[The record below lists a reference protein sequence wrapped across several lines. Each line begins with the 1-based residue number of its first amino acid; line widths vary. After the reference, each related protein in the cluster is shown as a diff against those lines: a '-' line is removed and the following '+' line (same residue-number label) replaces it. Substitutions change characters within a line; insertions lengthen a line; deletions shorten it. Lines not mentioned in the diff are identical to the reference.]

1 MVTGPLFSFVE
12 HFKTRNMKAIQ
23 REKFLFSI
31 IMACSV
37 ALSSCGQNEP
47 TESKEETV
55 VEEAV
60 VEDVYSEPYQ
70 YGGWYC
76 PDNLRGFPPVDV
88 KHLDRIKVVAD
99 RLPTKEE
106 AQNGTSLMYF
116 DTTRIPDARP
126 LPIKLPQL
134 AWIHSEQTGFNE
146 PVIVIQAVVAGTDT
160 VVGYRFP
167 SGGNGSAWIGQ
178 VTFFSEQEAA
188 KVGSRPFVSVQ
199 SDIPASEQKIWE
211 SITHT
216 DYAKHLADLFGKHE
230 FFNSHQTPDSPLY
243 LDLVTDSIAAHGVIT
258 SMWGMLYLQ
267 IDYSR
272 GDHVFTEKMTL
283 FEHEDGNS
291 TLQFVAGPYPD
302 NVEVLNKAWNNWLQE
317 VKDGCKK

>member
-1 MVTGPLFSFVE
+1 MVAEPLFSFVQQS
-12 HFKTRNMKAIQ
+12 KTRNMKAIQ
-23 REKFLFSI
+23 REKFLLSV

-37 ALSSCGQNEP
+37 ALTSCGQNEP
-47 TESKEETV
+47 TQPKEEKV
-55 VEEAV
+55 AEEAV
-60 VEDVYSEPYQ
+60 TEDYFTEPHQ

-146 PVIVIQAVVAGTDT
+146 PVIVIQAVVAGADT

-167 SGGNGSAWIGQ
+167 SGGNGSAWYGQ
-178 VTFFSEQEAA
+178 VTFFTEQEMA
-188 KVGSRPFVSVQ
+188 KVGSRPMVMVQ

-216 DYAKHLADLFGKHE
+216 DYAQQLADLFGKRD
-230 FFNSHQTPDSPLY
+230 FFNSRKKPDSPLY
-243 LDLVTDSIAAHGVIT
+243 LDIVTDSIAAHGVIT

-272 GDHVFTEKMTL
+272 GDHVFTEKMVL
-283 FEHEDGNS
+283 FEHEGGRS
-291 TLQFVAGPYPD
+291 TLQFVAGPYPK
-302 NVEVLNKAWNNWLQE
+302 NVEAQEKAWQQWLQD
-317 VKDGCKK
+317 VKDGAK